1 METNSVVASKTAD
14 IEILQKKLKDL
25 EESSKIQNA
34 KIISGTENEELEIP
48 KTSNLLI
55 LEERLNQIQVFTS
68 R

>member
-34 KIISGTENEELEIP
+34 KSISGTENEELEIP